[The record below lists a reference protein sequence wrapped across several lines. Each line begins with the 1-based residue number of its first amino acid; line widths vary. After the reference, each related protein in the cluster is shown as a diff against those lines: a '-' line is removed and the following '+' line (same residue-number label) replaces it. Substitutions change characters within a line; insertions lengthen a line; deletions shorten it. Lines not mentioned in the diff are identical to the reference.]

1 MFSDTLIVKIFN
13 RQYLEQMPRPLSF
26 GWGSGDISLQKGPQ
40 GFTRGSSHN
49 DKAEQLT
56 K

>member
-1 MFSDTLIVKIFN
+1 MINIVKIFN
-13 RQYLEQMPRPLSF
+13 RQFLEQMSWPFSF
-26 GWGSGDISLQKGPQ
+26 GCGSGDISLQKGPQ
-40 GFTRGSSHN
+40 GFMKGSSHN